1 MKAKLLLLSFL
12 VFTGTVSAQVD
23 FSCINQKITIDAT
36 KPINFEHEIDFETCR
51 TDKPSKKPITFDF
64 EVILPKGYSISIKR
78 NTSKI
83 DPLEY
88 DTSKDGDPT
97 KPHKGVLTF
106 DRNTEY
112 KITIEDLE
120 ENEKVYIFRT
130 KTSWTWT
137 TTFGANAIVFANRN
151 VFISQKN
158 NDIHTVAEIQDRKQ
172 MDVLP
177 VIMFTFLNQSKSD
190 INLGFS
196 GGFGTN
202 FEEIAIFAG
211 GTIGIGQNVMLTGGV
226 AVNKQVRPN
235 SNYSVG
241 QMIDSSI
248 TNENLNVAQYR
259 FNPFVGLTFR
269 LTKNPFARTEE

>member
-23 FSCINQKITIDAT
+23 FNCENQKITINAAT
-36 KPINFEHEIDFETCR
+36 PINFEHEIDFETCR
-51 TDKPSKKPITFDF
+51 TDKTSKKAITFYF
-64 EVILPKGYSISIKR
+64 EISLPDGYSISIKR
-78 NTSKI
+78 NAYKQE
-83 DPLEY
+83 PLAY
-88 DTSKDGDPT
+88 DNLV
-97 KPHKGVLTF
+97 KGIKQHTGTLTF

-112 KITIEDLE
+112 EITITASDDVK
-120 ENEKVYIFRT
+120 KVYKIRT
-130 KTSWTWT
+130 KTSSNWT
-137 TTFGANAIVFANRN
+137 TTFGANAIFFSNRN

-158 NDIHTVAEIQDRKQ
+158 NDTHTVAEIQDRKQ

-177 VIMFTFLNQSKSD
+177 VIMFTFLDNSKG
-190 INLGFS
+190 NFNVGFS

-202 FEEIAIFAG
+202 FQEIAIYTG
-211 GTIGIGQNVMLTGGV
+211 LTLGIGQNVMLTGGV

-241 QMIDSSI
+241 QIIDSTI
-248 TNENLNVAQYR
+248 TNDNLNVSEYR

-269 LTKNPFARTEE
+269 LNKNPFANKEE